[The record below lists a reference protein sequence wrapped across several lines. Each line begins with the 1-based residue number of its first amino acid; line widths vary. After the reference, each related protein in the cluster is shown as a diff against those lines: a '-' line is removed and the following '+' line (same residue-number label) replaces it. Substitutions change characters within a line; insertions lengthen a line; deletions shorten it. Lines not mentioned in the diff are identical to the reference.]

1 MINYPCGWF
10 DVEQLSA
17 TTIIYLIL
25 SYFSVVLNVVRQST
39 HTPQKMIHWMNQLDE
54 MVSIMGKGDKPRP
67 GTYSQEYRDNWDR
80 IFNKKKKKENK
91 NASKNSSK

>member
-1 MINYPCGWF
+1 
-10 DVEQLSA
+10 
-17 TTIIYLIL
+17 
-25 SYFSVVLNVVRQST
+25 
-39 HTPQKMIHWMNQLDE
+39 MNQLDE
-54 MVSIMGKGDKPRP
+54 VVSIMGKGDKPRP